1 MADHIATDGASL
13 SNQYL
18 VMLKKAFKEMV
29 SFSCRHS
36 LMYVLYSEQVAAI
49 PGH

>member
-18 VMLKKAFKEMV
+18 VTLKKESKEMV
-29 SFSCRHS
+29 SFSRRS
-36 LMYVLYSEQVAAI
+36 LMYVLSSE
-49 PGH
+49 